1 MTRSPEAD
9 LQFIQFSAKQARR
22 EAQKAATEK
31 NKMTKDITKLIKEG
45 KMDQAR
51 QKARILL
58 AKESIA
64 QQMDQAADMAE
75 LSVAQI
81 QANNAMN
88 RMTTMMQQ
96 SSRTMSRAQKQT
108 NPERVRPALFS
119 CFHPSPHSPLTPILT
134 VQSAFFAD
142 MSMYPQ
148 TLLTLEQF
156 RNQNEEYAMNNTIY
170 QDAMTQSTS
179 VQVSDDAVGELLG
192 KLADDAGVEL
202 SQELASASASKDEPV
217 KETAAAEPTPEQ
229 EDALQQRLR
238 ALRA

>member
-1 MTRSPEAD
+1 
-9 LQFIQFSAKQARR
+9 
-22 EAQKAATEK
+22 
-31 NKMTKDITKLIKEG
+31 MTKDITKLIKEG

-96 SSRTMSRAQKQT
+96 SSKTMNRAQKQT
-108 NPERVRPALFS
+108 NPERVRIT
-119 CFHPSPHSPLTPILT
+119 PSFQYLTYLSIYLICLRT
-134 VQSAFFAD
+134 CLRERRSAYTCACAR
-142 MSMYPQ
+142 Q
-148 TLLTLEQF
+148 TLMTLEQF
-156 RNQNEEYAMNNTIY
+156 RNQNEEYAMNNNIY

-202 SQELASASASKDEPV
+202 SQELASASAAKDEPIR
-217 KETAAAEPTPEQ
+217 EAAAGAEPTPEQ